1 MEDGLPDSPLTRTAS
16 APSPGIVHLGL
27 GAFFRA
33 HGAIYTQQAMA
44 KACGDWG
51 IIGVSLKSPT
61 TRDAL
66 QPQGAVYHAL
76 ELAPDG
82 AELLFVTSL
91 SAVLVAPEDP
101 SAVLAA
107 MADPSVKIVSLT
119 VTEKGYCHHPASGA
133 LDRDNPDI
141 IHDLTHDSPQSS
153 IGYLTRALAL
163 RKAAGIPPFT
173 VLCCDNLPHNG
184 KLLRGLVLE
193 FAQILDPDLA
203 QWIADHGAFPSTM
216 VDRIVPATTDET
228 RAEVARLTG
237 FADAAPVV
245 HEPYRQWVMEDDFV
259 GGVRPA
265 WDQVGAELVQD
276 VAPYEDMKLRML
288 NASHSALSYLGYVAG
303 HHTITDVMAD
313 PVFDAY
319 AQSLWAREVIPHL
332 TPPEGVSLENYAAA
346 LRARFKNPAIQH
358 RTGQI
363 AMDGSQKLPQ
373 RLLGTLRAA
382 RKKGAEDRG
391 LILAVAGWMRYTA
404 GFDEAG
410 EAIELRDPMADVL
423 RAAHSGVDGAEAV
436 TRILGLEAIFDPS
449 LAADIHLP
457 VTDAY
462 LALSREGVRKTLE
475 TYLTT

>member
-1 MEDGLPDSPLTRTAS
+1 MPDNPLTRTAP
-16 APSPGIVHLGL
+16 AAKPGIVHLGL

-44 KACGDWG
+44 AAGGDWG
-51 IIGVSLKSPT
+51 IIGVSLKTPT

-66 QPQGAVYHAL
+66 LPQGSVYHAL

-82 AELLFVTSL
+82 AELLLVTSL
-91 SAVLVAPEDP
+91 NAVLVAPENP
-101 SAVLAA
+101 YAVLAA
-107 MADPSVKIVSLT
+107 MADPAVKIVSLT

-133 LDRDNPDI
+133 LDRDHPDI
-141 IHDLTHDSPQSS
+141 IHDLTHDSPHSS
-153 IGYLTRALAL
+153 IGYLTRALAM

-184 KLLRGLVLE
+184 RLLRGLVLE
-193 FAQILDPDLA
+193 FAQALDPSLA
-203 QWIADHGAFPSTM
+203 DWIAQNGAFPSTM
-216 VDRIVPATTDET
+216 VDRIVPATTEDT

-237 FADAAPVV
+237 FSDAAPVV

-265 WDQVGAELVQD
+265 WDQVGAELVRD
-276 VAPYEDMKLRML
+276 VAPFEDMKLKML

-303 HHTITDVMAD
+303 HQTITAVMSD

-319 AQSLWAREVIPHL
+319 AQRLWQREIIPHL
-332 TPPEGVSLENYAAA
+332 TPPEGVSLGDYAAA

-358 RTGQI
+358 RTWQI

-373 RLLGTLRAA
+373 RLLGTLRTA
-382 RKKGAEDRG
+382 RAKGAADGG
-391 LILAVAGWMRYTA
+391 LILAIAGWMRYVC
-404 GFDEAG
+404 GLDEAG
-410 EAIELRDPMADVL
+410 AVIDLRDPMADAL
-423 RAAHSGVDGAEAV
+423 RAAHAGADGTEAV
-436 TRILGLEAIFDPS
+436 ARILGLEAIFDPS
-449 LAADIHLP
+449 LAADIRAP

-462 LALSREGVRKTLE
+462 LALARDGVRKTLE
-475 TYLTT
+475 AYLAT